1 MADIAAIFHWA
12 PRDMDPMTPEDL
24 ARTNALRPTD
34 PLREGEMLLLPK
46 RVSAMPQPAVAE

>member
-24 ARTNALRPTD
+24 AGWWARALARSPYGPED
-34 PLREGEMLLLPK
+34 D
-46 RVSAMPQPAVAE
+46 V